1 MSGTILVIDD
11 VATNR
16 IVMKVKLASACYQVL
31 LADSGRQ
38 GLEMAR
44 KASPDLILLDV
55 VMPDLD
61 GFTVCE
67 RLKADPKT
75 ADIPII
81 MITSLEDT
89 DARLRGLACGAEE
102 FLSKPLSE
110 VTLLARVR
118 SLLRSHSHAAELLEQ
133 ARTPEL
139 EGFADAQTGF
149 AGPRNECISLVLAPD
164 GAGPGW
170 ANGLRTRIRED
181 VRVLSRP
188 EALEASKDQAQVF
201 VIEADAQRPDQG
213 IDILS
218 ELRSRPATRHAGQI
232 FVVRAGEA
240 ALAARALD
248 LGADDVVY
256 APVSIDEMALRLRS
270 QLQRKR
276 ATDKLRGEMSER
288 LRLAVIDPLTGLYNR
303 RFGMSQ
309 LANLATESAREN
321 RDFAVLLLD
330 FDHFKT
336 VNDRHGH
343 AAGDQVLRETAAR
356 LRTHLR
362 SLDIVAR
369 IGGEEF
375 MIVLPDTDMTT
386 AAQVA
391 ERLRSKI
398 EAAPVPIPAPTN
410 AEVGVTISI
419 GLAAGGRTEPTASVS
434 EILDRADRALYAAK
448 AEGRN
453 QIVISPGQTAA

>member
-16 IVMKVKLASACYQVL
+16 IVMKVKLASACYNVL
-31 LADSGRQ
+31 LAENGQQ
-38 GLEMAR
+38 GLDMAR
-44 KASPDLILLDV
+44 TETPDLILLDV

-61 GFTVCE
+61 GFAVCE
-67 RLKADPKT
+67 RLKNDPKT

-89 DARLRGLACGAEE
+89 EARLRGLACGAEE

-118 SLLRSHSHAAELLEQ
+118 SLLRSHSRAAELIAQ
-133 ARTPEL
+133 TRTPAL
-139 EGFADAQTGF
+139 EGFAEAGSEF
-149 AGPRNECISLVLAPD
+149 EGPRMDCVSLILAPD

-170 ANGLRTRIRED
+170 ARGLRGRIRED
-181 VRVLSRP
+181 VRILSRP

-201 VIEADAQRPDQG
+201 VIEADARRPDYG

-218 ELRSRPATRHAGQI
+218 ELRSRPATQHAGQI
-232 FVVRAGEA
+232 FVVRSGQAE
-240 ALAARALD
+240 LAAHALD

-256 APVSIDEMALRLRS
+256 APVSIDEMALRLRA

-276 ATDKLRGEMSER
+276 NSDKLRDEMSER
-288 LRLAVIDPLTGLYNR
+288 LRMAVIDPLTGLYNR

-309 LANLATESAREN
+309 LSNLAMEAVREG
-321 RDFAVLLLD
+321 REFAVMILD
-330 FDHFKT
+330 FDHFKQI
-336 VNDRHGH
+336 NDQFGH
-343 AAGDQVLRETAAR
+343 AAGDHVLRDTAAR

-375 MIVLPDTDMTT
+375 MIVLPDTDMPT

-391 ERLRSKI
+391 ERLRSRI
-398 EAAPVPIPAPTN
+398 EQAPVRIPTPID
-410 AEVGVTISI
+410 AEVYLTVSI
-419 GLAAGGRTEPTASVS
+419 GLSAGGRSDPLARLPD
-434 EILDRADRALYAAK
+434 ILDRADRALYAAK
-448 AEGRN
+448 ADGRN
-453 QIVISPGQTAA
+453 QIVISSNRSAA